1 MPADPTAP
9 GSAVPDPAASGPAG
23 PERGVS
29 GRRPVADRAAAAGD
43 DVALADAGLARGADG
58 RLRCAWAGAADD
70 YVAYH
75 DQEWGRRLTG
85 DDALFERLCL
95 EAFQSGLSWL
105 TILRRREGFRRAFAG
120 FSIPAVVAFGT
131 TDVERLLADT
141 GIIRNRAKIEA
152 AIANA
157 KLAAELPEGLSAL
170 LWSYAPPRRPRP
182 RTRADVPATSPESTA
197 LANELRKRGF
207 RFVGPTTAYALM
219 QATGMVDDH
228 IVGCHVGAA

>member
-1 MPADPTAP
+1 MSSTDLGEPELL
-9 GSAVPDPAASGPAG
+9 
-23 PERGVS
+23 ERG
-29 GRRPVADRAAAAGD
+29 
-43 DVALADAGLARGADG
+43 LIRGADG
-58 RLRCAWAGAADD
+58 RVRCSWAGTAED

-75 DQEWGRRLTG
+75 DLEWGRRLTG
-85 DDALFERLCL
+85 DDPLFERLCL

-120 FSIPAVVAFGT
+120 FSIESVAAFDE
-131 TDVERLLADT
+131 TDVERLLADA
-141 GIIRNRAKIEA
+141 GIIRNRAKIDA

-170 LWSYAPPRRPRP
+170 LWSFAPPARPRP
-182 RTRADVPATSPESTA
+182 RTRADVPATTPGSAA
-197 LANELRKRGF
+197 LAKELRRRGF

-228 IVGCHVGAA
+228 IAGCSAGAA